1 MQFISYNVENKTIQR
16 FDYPMLLKYFT
27 NNTKILYILKYVWAL
42 FVIVL
47 VWYIT
52 SLFFNEYILPSPFDV
67 FGYFFQMLKTKI
79 FWEHAAASS
88 WRVASALILAF
99 CIAFPLGLYMGYK
112 RKFDAYVSP
121 IVFLTYPIPKIVF
134 LPIFLMLFGLND
146 FPRILLIALTVAY
159 PILVVT
165 RSAIMGLDKKYFDSF
180 RSLLP
185 PMHHLQ
191 NSDILKKE
199 KHQKARRYRKA
210 KLFHLLIPA
219 ALPDAIMSLKVA
231 SGTSIAVLFMVESF
245 ANQKG
250 FGFLIMDAFGRS
262 DTLIMFSGIISMSLM
277 GILLYEFCN
286 MLERKFCAW
295 KIKK

>member
-1 MQFISYNVENKTIQR
+1 
-16 FDYPMLLKYFT
+16 ML
-27 NNTKILYILKYVWAL
+27 I
-42 FVIVL
+42 
-47 VWYIT
+47 WYIS
-52 SLFFNEYILPSPFDV
+52 SLFLVNIFYPHPSPFDV
-67 FGYFFQMLKTKI
+67 FEYFFQMLKTKI

-88 WRVASALILAF
+88 WRVAAALALAF

-112 RKFDAYVSP
+112 RKFDEYVSP

-134 LPIFLMLFGLND
+134 LPIFL
-146 FPRILLIALTVAY
+146 IALTVGY
-159 PILVVT
+159 QILVVT
-165 RSAIMGLDKKYFDSF
+165 HSAIIGLDKKYFDSF

-185 PMHHLQ
+185 PVQYLQ
-191 NSDILKKE
+191 NSDTLNKE
-199 KHQKARRYRKA
+199 KHHRIRRYRRA

-245 ANQKG
+245 ANQRG
-250 FGFLIMDAFGRS
+250 FGFLIMDAFGRG

-277 GILLYEFCN
+277 GIFLYEFCN

>member
-1 MQFISYNVENKTIQR
+1 MIDNSTLK
-16 FDYPMLLKYFT
+16 KYFS
-27 NNTKILYILKYVWAL
+27 NNAVMLYVLRYAWAI

-67 FGYFFQMLKTKI
+67 FGYFIQMLGTAV
-79 FWEHAAASS
+79 FWEHAFASF
-88 WRVASALILAF
+88 WRVISALVLAF

-134 LPIFLMLFGLND
+134 LPIFLMLFGLSD
-146 FPRILLIALTVAY
+146 FARILLIALTVGY
-159 PILVVT
+159 QILVVT
-165 RSAIMGLDKKYFDSF
+165 RSAIIGLDKKYFDSF

-185 PMHHLQ
+185 LVPTSNNKLHRG
-191 NSDILKKE
+191 E
-199 KHQKARRYRKA
+199 KVRRYRKA
-210 KLFHLLIPA
+210 KLLHLLIPA

-245 ANQKG
+245 ANQRG
-250 FGFLIMDAFGRS
+250 FGFLIMDAFGRN
-262 DTLIMFSGIISMSLM
+262 DTLIMFSGIIAMSLM
-277 GILLYEFCN
+277 GIILYEFCN
-286 MLERKFCAW
+286 LLERKFCGW